1 MVING
6 LEILRNAP
14 MGIGG
19 LDGASYHDGLL
30 LRLVNT
36 SISQGSFPVILV
48 SSDRYPNALFQ
59 ATTSWQVVVLDACN
73 SEYCTEFQK
82 EFLSMLQGN

>member
-1 MVING
+1 MING

-19 LDGASYHDGLL
+19 LDGAAYHDGLL
-30 LRLVNT
+30 LQLVNT
-36 SISQGSFPVILV
+36 SITQGSFPVILV
-48 SSDRYPNALFQ
+48 SSDRYPNAPFQ
-59 ATTSWQVVVLDACN
+59 VTTSLQVVILDACN
-73 SEYCTEFQK
+73 SEYCTGFQK

>member
-1 MVING
+1 
-6 LEILRNAP
+6 

-48 SSDRYPNALFQ
+48 SSDRYPNALF
-59 ATTSWQVVVLDACN
+59 S
-73 SEYCTEFQK
+73 
-82 EFLSMLQGN
+82 GNNKLYQDSFTMCQI